1 LLYGLLLVA
10 ATVVLI
16 ELVYAQSP
24 IPPGVDSGNWI
35 QRSFGWVGLAHPP
48 FDAVGSPYSYSPMI
62 FPIIGLIELNTRNPS
77 TTGFVLGGFLLAV
90 YGLSL
95 VYLGRRF
102 FVSGP
107 FQLLFVGLGILNGT
121 VLQMLFWSG
130 YPNLLGL
137 ALLNVTVV
145 ALLGFLR
152 SRSTTRGLALYGA
165 ASLIFLTHELTFV
178 IFVAALAVVALLLI
192 AEDRRWFAMIFSSG
206 NLLGLLLLG
215 SVVVGYVEITRH
227 LAIATPG
234 YIGSNPAAFYIDNI
248 GEYFRPLG
256 SAPIFFP
263 MEGAVTMSPLAAL
276 VLLGAAALL
285 VMVGLALLAHYRP
298 ALADLRAFIA
308 AALMIGTLLVPVGG
322 YLVHVDTD
330 YTRFVYFVP
339 LPLSLLLTL
348 TAERAFARR
357 WIAQGAPS
365 AIPPAS
371 PQSPTR
377 PPTRRRIT
385 REGYAT
391 GAIVLVLVLI
401 LTNVTIPVAL
411 AAEKANTGTSHDSEF
426 LAATSWL
433 ANNPQPG
440 SVLTTQGAVRWAE
453 ALTDRGAFD
462 IGPTWLLFDPWQIV
476 NAEETYWA
484 LNSAYAFTNN
494 LNVLAYSGFNLSSA
508 SSLSENPMY
517 GAYVEGIQFP
527 LIRFSA
533 TGLSALA
540 SPVGSANA
548 TWVPAWGTGS
558 TPVLSFPNGTPD
570 ASVAYST
577 ADYTLFENGT
587 VPSVGPSWVNLTVV
601 PLEGATV
608 AALNVSLQTPP
619 TGVSLL
625 HTPTSAGVSL
635 VEPTAAGTTLDW
647 SDTAV
652 LGQLPGAQ
660 PISSTI
666 QVAPGPTQTILS
678 NSSKPNSAF
687 MEFQNPAP
695 TEPFTVTLAFS
706 TAGVGNPAVKL
717 PSKMFGSSFLAV
729 HNIHFLL
736 IPNQV
741 GFAQTENL
749 YRQVYHFSVAFHNP
763 EWVILQG

>member
-1 LLYGLLLVA
+1 
-10 ATVVLI
+10 
-16 ELVYAQSP
+16 
-24 IPPGVDSGNWI
+24 
-35 QRSFGWVGLAHPP
+35 
-48 FDAVGSPYSYSPMI
+48 VGSPYSYSPVI
-62 FPIIGLIELNTRNPS
+62 FPIIGLIELNTGSPL
-77 TTGFVLGGFLLAV
+77 TTGFVLGGFLLTV

-107 FQLLFVGLGILNGT
+107 FQLLFVGLGLLNGT
-121 VLQMLFWSG
+121 VLTMLFWSG

-137 ALLNVTVV
+137 ALLNVTLV
-145 ALLGFLR
+145 ALLAFLR

-165 ASLIFLTHELTFV
+165 ASLLFLTHELTFV
-178 IFVAALAVVALLLI
+178 IFVASLAVVALLLI
-192 AEDRRWFAMIFSSG
+192 AEDRRWFAMILSSG

-215 SVVVGYVEITRH
+215 SVVVGYVEITRR
-227 LAIATPG
+227 LAIAVPG
-234 YIGSNPAAFYIDNI
+234 YVGSNPAAFYIDNI

-256 SAPIFFP
+256 TAPIFFP
-263 MEGAVTMSPLAAL
+263 MEGAVTMSPVASLA
-276 VLLGAAALL
+276 LLGVAALL
-285 VMVGLALLAHYRP
+285 VMAGLALLAHYRP
-298 ALADLRAFIA
+298 ALADVRAFIA
-308 AALMIGTLLVPVGG
+308 VAVMIGTLLVPVGG

-357 WIAQGAPS
+357 RIPQGAPS
-365 AIPPAS
+365 VIPPAS
-371 PQSPTR
+371 PMGPPR
-377 PPTRRRIT
+377 PPRRQRIT

-391 GAIVLVLVLI
+391 GAVVLVLVLI

-411 AAEKANTGTSHDSEF
+411 AAEQANTGTSHDSEF

-440 SVLTTQGAVRWAE
+440 SVLTTQGAVRWTE
-453 ALTDRGAFD
+453 ALTARGAFD
-462 IGPTWLLFDPWQIV
+462 IGPTWLLFEPWQIV
-476 NAEETYWA
+476 NAEESYWA

-517 GAYVEGIQFP
+517 GAYMDGIQFP
-527 LIRFSA
+527 LVRFSA
-533 TGLSALA
+533 AGLSALA
-540 SPVGSANA
+540 SPAGPANA

-558 TPVLSFPNGTPD
+558 TPVLSFPNKTPE
-570 ASVAYST
+570 ASVVYST

-587 VPSVGPSWVNLTVV
+587 VPLVGPSWVNLTVV
-601 PLEGATV
+601 PHEGATV
-608 AALNVSLQTPP
+608 ADLNVSLLAPS

-625 HTPTSAGVSL
+625 HPPTSAGVSL
-635 VEPTAAGTTLDW
+635 VEPTAAGATLHW
-647 SDTAV
+647 SDKAV
-652 LGQLPGAQ
+652 LGQLPNAQ

-666 QVAPGPTQTILS
+666 HVAPGPTQTILS
-678 NSSKPNSAF
+678 NSSKPNSAL

-695 TEPFTVTLAFS
+695 AEPFTVTLAFS
-706 TAGVGNPAVKL
+706 TAGVGNPAVTL
-717 PSKMFGSSFLAV
+717 PSEMFGSSFLAV

-736 IPNQV
+736 VPNQV

-749 YRQVYHFSVAFHNP
+749 YRLVYHFSVVFQNS
-763 EWVILQG
+763 EWVVLQG